1 MQEKFSI
8 EEMEFLHLNDTK
20 IIDFTKDRDI
30 TNILAYNKE
39 TNELVRLNADAL
51 FENMLQ
57 DGARIIITK
66 NTKDGK
72 FIINHKY
79 DATLL
84 ANIDD
89 ALKNATK
96 KSPSN
101 CGSSC
106 TSECIDFCS
115 YNCSTS
121 CVGDCTSGCTA
132 SCTNVVAKG

>member
-1 MQEKFSI
+1 MQEKLSI

-39 TNELVRLNADAL
+39 TNELVRTTPENV

-57 DGARIIITK
+57 DGARIVITK

-84 ANIDD
+84 VNIDD
-89 ALKNATK
+89 ALKNINK
-96 KSPSN
+96 KAPGN

-121 CVGDCTSGCTA
+121 CVGDCTGGCVT

>member
-1 MQEKFSI
+1 MRTTPE
-8 EEMEFLHLNDTK
+8 N
-20 IIDFTKDRDI
+20 
-30 TNILAYNKE
+30 
-39 TNELVRLNADAL
+39 V

-57 DGARIIITK
+57 DGARIVITK

-84 ANIDD
+84 ANINN
-89 ALKNATK
+89 ALMNINK
-96 KSPSN
+96 KAPEN

-121 CVGDCTSGCTA
+121 CVGDCTGGCTA

>member
-1 MQEKFSI
+1 MQENFSI

-20 IIDFTKDRDI
+20 MIDFTKDRDI

-39 TNELVRLNADAL
+39 TNELVRTTPENMY
-51 FENMLQ
+51 ENMLQ
-57 DGARIIITK
+57 DGARIVITK

-84 ANIDD
+84 ANINN
-89 ALKNATK
+89 ALMNINK
-96 KSPSN
+96 KAPRN

-115 YNCSTS
+115 YDCSTS
-121 CVGDCTSGCTA
+121 CTGDCTSECAT

>member
-1 MQEKFSI
+1 MQENFSI

-84 ANIDD
+84 ANINN
-89 ALKNATK
+89 ALMNINK
-96 KSPSN
+96 KAPGN

-106 TSECIDFCS
+106 ASECIEFCS

-121 CVGDCTSGCTA
+121 CTGDCTGGCGA
-132 SCTNVVAKG
+132 SCANVVTKG